1 MLTQAHA
8 HPATC
13 DATGAPDA
21 LKNAVLRATK
31 SALPRSMAAAAAET
45 AATVLQGVQQSTLA
59 AYAKGFADYEHFCGK
74 HRTQTL
80 PAAPAVLSTY
90 LVQRMNNRGT
100 FGAVSAAVAAIG
112 FAHRACGFGPV
123 HDGQWKLVL
132 AAARA
137 KYAKAVARRQEL
149 TPAML
154 RQVIDYT
161 LHRGRPD
168 SQQAKRGL
176 CIALGYLAG
185 ARFSDLD
192 RSLISD
198 FHFDKHGVL
207 ITPTG
212 RRKNDGTLKKSAH
225 RRNLFAA
232 RVGGRTCIVE
242 AIERCIAKFDW
253 QPHEKIMPANYD
265 SYLRQYRGIVRRACG
280 LTAEQA
286 AKFGTH
292 SGRRGAAA
300 TSQSSGDAPTA
311 LRSFAGVTS
320 DSWSTWYADS
330 LVPEERAA
338 VASTLANAVANTVTQ
353 HEARRPRKRRRAGC

>member
-1 MLTQAHA
+1 
-8 HPATC
+8 
-13 DATGAPDA
+13 
-21 LKNAVLRATK
+21 
-31 SALPRSMAAAAAET
+31 MAAAAGQT
-45 AATVLQGVQQSTLA
+45 AATILEGVQRSTRA
-59 AYAKGFADYEHFCGK
+59 AYAKGFADYELFCSE

-80 PAAPAVLSTY
+80 PATPAVLSTY
-90 LVQRMNNRGT
+90 LVQRMNERGT
-100 FGAVSAAVAAIG
+100 FGAVSSAVAAIG

-123 HDGQWKLVL
+123 QDGQWKLVL
-132 AAARA
+132 SAARA
-137 KYAKAVARRQEL
+137 KYAKAVVRRQEL
-149 TPAML
+149 TPTML
-154 RQVIDYT
+154 HQVITFT
-161 LHRGRPD
+161 LSKSQKD
-168 SQQAKRGL
+168 SKQAKRGA

-192 RSLISD
+192 RSLIGD
-198 FHFDKHGVL
+198 FHFDDTGVL

-212 RRKNDGTLKKSAH
+212 RRKNDEALKKSAH

-242 AIERCIAKFDW
+242 AVERCAAKFGW
-253 QPHEKIMPANYD
+253 LPHEKIMPSTYD

-280 LTAEQA
+280 LSKEQA

-330 LVPEERAA
+330 LVP
-338 VASTLANAVANTVTQ
+338 
-353 HEARRPRKRRRAGC
+353 